1 MYSGSDASA
10 QHGDEFI
17 MSEGLHAVHDNA
29 NLNPLSRAAEAALE
43 THRMQGHVPFDP
55 RCTICARGKST
66 FQHRRR
72 REGALETEVRAD
84 FGFLTTRGELVEDEA
99 DGTIKVL
106 VLTEL
111 STNCVGYVIVG
122 QETRSVKNQ
131 ICKWL
136 DHFGLASSTSSV
148 VLHTDAE
155 RAVSEL
161 VGTSSDKYTFLVRRA
176 RPQQHQSNG
185 GAERAV
191 RRLKESLAVLRAEM
205 NQGGADVCFTERGL
219 QDVATYIA
227 LSHNHFSK
235 AHGTDFSPLEYSTQR
250 KLSRPSLAMFGQ
262 TVLAELPSSMRAQSP
277 NETRSVE
284 AAFVHSG
291 LDTGPVVQGA
301 VRIDGELVLKPE
313 ALCCK
318 ECQANHTNSVESSH
332 W

>member
-1 MYSGSDASA
+1 MYRQAKLKCLVGGISHNIISTNTLCECGWEFNQNPEGAEVTHCASGLRLDDICNFGGCPWVKLDPAWMYSGSDASA

-122 QETRSVKNQ
+122 QETRSVRIK
-131 ICKWL
+131 
-136 DHFGLASSTSSV
+136 FASGWIISA
-148 VLHTDAE
+148 LRH
-155 RAVSEL
+155 
-161 VGTSSDKYTFLVRRA
+161 
-176 RPQQHQSNG
+176 
-185 GAERAV
+185 
-191 RRLKESLAVLRAEM
+191 RL
-205 NQGGADVCFTERGL
+205 
-219 QDVATYIA
+219 
-227 LSHNHFSK
+227 
-235 AHGTDFSPLEYSTQR
+235 
-250 KLSRPSLAMFGQ
+250 
-262 TVLAELPSSMRAQSP
+262 LP
-277 NETRSVE
+277 
-284 AAFVHSG
+284 
-291 LDTGPVVQGA
+291 
-301 VRIDGELVLKPE
+301 
-313 ALCCK
+313 
-318 ECQANHTNSVESSH
+318 
-332 W
+332 